1 VAILDSGN
9 VTAKQA
15 RTLFDIALG
24 EFLFLT
30 QCAEAITNNHAA
42 IIACS

>member
-1 VAILDSGN
+1 MAIFDSGN
-9 VTAKQA
+9 VTTKQT

-30 QCAEAITNNHAA
+30 QCAEAITNNHVG

>member
-1 VAILDSGN
+1 MAVLDSGN
-9 VTAKQA
+9 IAAKKT

-30 QCAEAITNNHAA
+30 QCAEAITNNHAD

>member
-1 VAILDSGN
+1 MAILDSGN
-9 VTAKQA
+9 VATKKT

-30 QCAEAITNNHAA
+30 QCAEAVTNNHAG